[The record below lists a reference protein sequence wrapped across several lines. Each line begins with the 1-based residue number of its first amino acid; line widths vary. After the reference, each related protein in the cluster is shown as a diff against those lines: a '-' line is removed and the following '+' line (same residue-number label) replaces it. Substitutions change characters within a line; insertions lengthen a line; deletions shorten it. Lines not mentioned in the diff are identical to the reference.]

1 MRRLLTL
8 FAGVAAAA
16 TLASIGCAQ
25 GNPRGT
31 SKLTVKGTT
40 VSVEYGRPALKG
52 RTSKELLAKLGAGE
66 FWRLGADKSTTFK
79 TTGDLTFG
87 DAKVPAGEYSLW
99 AKKEGENKWSLVFNK
114 QHGQWGTEHDTSQD
128 LATVPLTVETASQPA
143 EQVTIK
149 LQKQSGGG
157 KLSIGWGDLA
167 LATNFTAG

>member
-1 MRRLLTL
+1 MIALNRHLAVHHVTVQSLGGRLSVSLDL
-8 FAGVAAAA
+8 EVDAGA
-16 TLASIGCAQ
+16 
-25 GNPRGT
+25 
-31 SKLTVKGTT
+31 
-40 VSVEYGRPALKG
+40 
-52 RTSKELLAKLGAGE
+52 AKLGAGE

-128 LATVPLTVETASQPA
+128 LATVPLTMETASQPA